1 MPHLGAVIL
10 HAFSKQTRHW
20 FPAMAIRL
28 IILREIKQIAHEHAK
43 KLVPINDDLALHDSG
58 LDSLAIAVLVARL
71 EDQLG
76 TNPFSRSADVALP
89 VTIGEF
95 VRLYEDDLQE
105 DRPLLQSALLH
116 D

>member
-1 MPHLGAVIL
+1 M
-10 HAFSKQTRHW
+10 
-20 FPAMAIRL
+20 
-28 IILREIKQIAHEHAK
+28 QIANEHAK

-71 EDQLG
+71 EDRLG
-76 TNPFSRSADVALP
+76 SNPFTTSADVALP

-95 VRLYEDDLQE
+95 VRLYEDDLRE
-105 DRPLLQSALLH
+105 DRPLLQLALLH